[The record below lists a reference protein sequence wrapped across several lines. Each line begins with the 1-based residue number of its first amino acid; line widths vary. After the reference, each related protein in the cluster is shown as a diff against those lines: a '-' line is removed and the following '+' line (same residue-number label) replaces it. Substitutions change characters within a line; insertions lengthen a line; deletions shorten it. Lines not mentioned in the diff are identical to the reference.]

1 MSNWLR
7 NFGAARESAFFKVEQ
22 ARLLQLGRHMQAVHE
37 AAEALASTLCCDC
50 VHNLHAVNCP

>member
-22 ARLLQLGRHMQAVHE
+22 ARQGVLLCLPGRLPGTQHTE
-37 AAEALASTLCCDC
+37 T
-50 VHNLHAVNCP
+50 